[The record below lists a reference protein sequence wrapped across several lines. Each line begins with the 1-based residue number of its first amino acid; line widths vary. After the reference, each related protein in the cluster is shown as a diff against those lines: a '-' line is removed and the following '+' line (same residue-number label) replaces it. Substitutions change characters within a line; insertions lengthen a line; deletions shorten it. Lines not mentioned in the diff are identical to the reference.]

1 MQAPLKQERIMCG
14 QAGHP
19 GLLLAGGSL
28 ARPAQLVDWDN
39 ATRATFF
46 FLWLFTVAIYA
57 RPEDM
62 FPAIAPLH
70 LTFVL
75 GLCSGLMYVAAW
87 LSGRVRIVWSREV
100 RIVLLLTA
108 WYALGLP
115 FALWRG
121 GSLEVLTQVW
131 SKTLLIFL
139 LLTQTL
145 LNAKRIQV
153 LLWAIILSELVVTG
167 FSIMQ
172 SSQVVWVGE
181 RMSGVNQGILGWNFL
196 GFEAAL
202 TIPYI
207 AALFITERSAL
218 STCVLAASSL
228 SMLWMLVLTASRGGL
243 LNVVWSTLLTLL
255 MVLRGR
261 SRGRLA
267 GIVLVA
273 ALFAAVSFAPQVF
286 WQRLA
291 TVWNSSPAY
300 ADAVQASAEESTQ
313 DHLAV
318 LDRSISY
325 TLEHPIFGLGL
336 GNFEVASGLQLGQPS
351 AWIGTHNTFTEV
363 SSEAGIPALALLLA
377 LLVTAIVNMRK
388 SDKVFARSPG
398 SSDLSVMSRA
408 TLVSL
413 LSFVFGAFFAHL
425 AYEYYLFY
433 PVAIAVGIHCIARAT
448 PQPDQDKPCSPLP
461 GYAASPAKEELLCQN

>member
-1 MQAPLKQERIMCG
+1 MQAPLKQELRMRDE
-14 QAGHP
+14 AGYP
-19 GLLLAGGSL
+19 DLLFAGGS
-28 ARPAQLVDWDN
+28 PAKPAPLVAWDN

-75 GLCSGLMYVAAW
+75 GLCSGLMYIAAW
-87 LSGRVRIVWSREV
+87 LSGRVRFVWSREV

-145 LNAKRIQV
+145 LTAKRIQV

-181 RMSGVNQGILGWNFL
+181 RLSGVNQGILGWNFL
-196 GFEAAL
+196 GFEVAL

-207 AALFITERSAL
+207 AALFITERSVL

-243 LNVVWSTLLTLL
+243 LNVV
-255 MVLRGR
+255 
-261 SRGRLA
+261 
-267 GIVLVA
+267 
-273 ALFAAVSFAPQVF
+273 
-286 WQRLA
+286 
-291 TVWNSSPAY
+291 
-300 ADAVQASAEESTQ
+300 
-313 DHLAV
+313 
-318 LDRSISY
+318 
-325 TLEHPIFGLGL
+325 
-336 GNFEVASGLQLGQPS
+336 
-351 AWIGTHNTFTEV
+351 
-363 SSEAGIPALALLLA
+363 
-377 LLVTAIVNMRK
+377 
-388 SDKVFARSPG
+388 
-398 SSDLSVMSRA
+398 
-408 TLVSL
+408 
-413 LSFVFGAFFAHL
+413 
-425 AYEYYLFY
+425 
-433 PVAIAVGIHCIARAT
+433 
-448 PQPDQDKPCSPLP
+448 
-461 GYAASPAKEELLCQN
+461 

>member
-1 MQAPLKQERIMCG
+1 MMCQELDYVSLPLS
-14 QAGHP
+14 AG
-19 GLLLAGGSL
+19 S
-28 ARPAQLVDWDN
+28 PAQP
-39 ATRATFF
+39 ATPVVPGRATQASFF

-145 LNAKRIQV
+145 LNARRIQV

-181 RMSGVNQGILGWNFL
+181 RLSGVNQGILGWNFL
-196 GFEAAL
+196 GFEVAL

-207 AALFITERSAL
+207 AALFITERSVL

-228 SMLWMLVLTASRGGL
+228 SMLWMLVLTAS
-243 LNVVWSTLLTLL
+243 
-255 MVLRGR
+255 
-261 SRGRLA
+261 
-267 GIVLVA
+267 
-273 ALFAAVSFAPQVF
+273 
-286 WQRLA
+286 
-291 TVWNSSPAY
+291 
-300 ADAVQASAEESTQ
+300 
-313 DHLAV
+313 
-318 LDRSISY
+318 
-325 TLEHPIFGLGL
+325 
-336 GNFEVASGLQLGQPS
+336 
-351 AWIGTHNTFTEV
+351 
-363 SSEAGIPALALLLA
+363 
-377 LLVTAIVNMRK
+377 
-388 SDKVFARSPG
+388 
-398 SSDLSVMSRA
+398 
-408 TLVSL
+408 
-413 LSFVFGAFFAHL
+413 
-425 AYEYYLFY
+425 
-433 PVAIAVGIHCIARAT
+433 
-448 PQPDQDKPCSPLP
+448 
-461 GYAASPAKEELLCQN
+461 